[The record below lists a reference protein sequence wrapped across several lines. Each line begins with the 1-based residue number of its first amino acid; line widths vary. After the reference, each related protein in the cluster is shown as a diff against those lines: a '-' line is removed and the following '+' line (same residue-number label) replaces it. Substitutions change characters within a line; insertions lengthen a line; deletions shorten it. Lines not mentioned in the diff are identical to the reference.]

1 MFSEHTL
8 KHSLRYLYRGA
19 VHEYGCNEK
28 DANALLEQLD
38 FRKLASAFRQ
48 KARRVYAFE
57 ALKDGVSPPEFRG
70 RDLFGQWAVRVY
82 HKNNKP
88 ANDKFPMLSI
98 DWEVWM
104 MEDGNLRTVS
114 CILNKDSVEPLETR
128 FREVCGYPFGCELNL
143 NLDETTKQLRKMYV
157 AEQAAPPYLA
167 A

>member
-8 KHSLRYLYRGA
+8 KYSLRYLYRGA

-82 HKNNKP
+82 
-88 ANDKFPMLSI
+88 NDVTPLKDDSLPTLSRA
-98 DWEVWM
+98 WEVWM
-104 MEDGNLRTVS
+104 KEDGNLVTVS
-114 CILNKDSVEPLETR
+114 CITNTDSCETR
-128 FREVCGYPFGCELNL
+128 FREICGYPFGCALNP
-143 NLDETTKQLRKMYV
+143 KLRT
-157 AEQAAPPYLA
+157 
-167 A
+167 

>member
-8 KHSLRYLYRGA
+8 KYSLRYLYRGA

-82 HKNNKP
+82 
-88 ANDKFPMLSI
+88 NDVTPLKDDSLPTLSRA
-98 DWEVWM
+98 WEVWM
-104 MEDGNLRTVS
+104 KEDGNLVTVS
-114 CILNKDSVEPLETR
+114 CITNTDSCETR
-128 FREVCGYPFGCELNL
+128 FREICGYPFGCALNPKL
-143 NLDETTKQLRKMYV
+143 EDVTEQLRTMYV
-157 AEQAAPPYLA
+157 ADQLLA

>member
-8 KHSLRYLYRGA
+8 KYSLRYLYRGA

-57 ALKDGVSPPEFRG
+57 TLKDGFSLPEFRG
-70 RDLFGQWAVRVY
+70 RDLFGRWAVRVY
-82 HKNNKP
+82 
-88 ANDKFPMLSI
+88 NDVTPLKDDSLPTLSRA
-98 DWEVWM
+98 WEVWM
-104 MEDGNLRTVS
+104 KEDGNLVTVS
-114 CILNKDSVEPLETR
+114 CITNTDSCETR
-128 FREVCGYPFGCELNL
+128 FREICGYPFGCALNPKL
-143 NLDETTKQLRKMYV
+143 EDVTEQLRTMYV
-157 AEQAAPPYLA
+157 ADQLLA

>member
-8 KHSLRYLYRGA
+8 KYSLRYLYRGA
-19 VHEYGCNEK
+19 VHEYGCSEK

-82 HKNNKP
+82 NNVTPLKDDSLP
-88 ANDKFPMLSI
+88 TLSRA
-98 DWEVWM
+98 WEVWM
-104 MEDGNLRTVS
+104 KEDGNLVTVS
-114 CILNKDSVEPLETR
+114 CITNTDSCETR
-128 FREVCGYPFGCELNL
+128 FREICGYPFGCALNPKL
-143 NLDETTKQLRKMYV
+143 EDVTEQLRTMYV
-157 AEQAAPPYLA
+157 ADQLLA

>member
-8 KHSLRYLYRGA
+8 KYSLRYLYRGA

-57 ALKDGVSPPEFRG
+57 TLKDGFSLPEFRG
-70 RDLFGQWAVRVY
+70 RDLFGQWAVCVY
-82 HKNNKP
+82 DDVTPLKDDSLP
-88 ANDKFPMLSI
+88 TLSRA
-98 DWEVWM
+98 WEVWM
-104 MEDGNLRTVS
+104 KEDGNLVTVS
-114 CILNKDSVEPLETR
+114 CITNTDSCETR
-128 FREVCGYPFGCELNL
+128 FREICGYPFGCALNPKL
-143 NLDETTKQLRKMYV
+143 EDVTEQLRTMYV
-157 AEQAAPPYLA
+157 ADQLLA

>member
-57 ALKDGVSPPEFRG
+57 TLKDGFSLPEFRG

-82 HKNNKP
+82 
-88 ANDKFPMLSI
+88 NDVTPLKDDSLPTLSRA
-98 DWEVWM
+98 WEVWM
-104 MEDGNLRTVS
+104 KEDGNLVTVS
-114 CILNKDSVEPLETR
+114 CITNTDSCETR
-128 FREVCGYPFGCELNL
+128 FREICGYPFGCALNPKL
-143 NLDETTKQLRKMYV
+143 EDVTEQLRTMYV
-157 AEQAAPPYLA
+157 ADQLLA

>member
-8 KHSLRYLYRGA
+8 KYSLRYLYRGA
-19 VHEYGCNEK
+19 VHEYDCNEK

-57 ALKDGVSPPEFRG
+57 TLKDGFSLPEFRG

-82 HKNNKP
+82 
-88 ANDKFPMLSI
+88 NDVTPLKDDSLPTLSRA
-98 DWEVWM
+98 WEVWM
-104 MEDGNLRTVS
+104 KEDGNLVTVS
-114 CILNKDSVEPLETR
+114 CITNTDSCETR
-128 FREVCGYPFGCELNL
+128 FREICGYPFGCALNPKL
-143 NLDETTKQLRKMYV
+143 EDVTEQLRTMYV
-157 AEQAAPPYLA
+157 ADQLLA

>member
-8 KHSLRYLYRGA
+8 KYSLRYLYHGA

-57 ALKDGVSPPEFRG
+57 TLKDGFSLPEFRG

-82 HKNNKP
+82 
-88 ANDKFPMLSI
+88 NDVTPLKDDSLPTLSRA
-98 DWEVWM
+98 WEVWM
-104 MEDGNLRTVS
+104 KEDGNLVTVS
-114 CILNKDSVEPLETR
+114 CITNTDSCETR
-128 FREVCGYPFGCELNL
+128 FREICGYPFGCALNPKL
-143 NLDETTKQLRKMYV
+143 EDVTEQLRTMYV
-157 AEQAAPPYLA
+157 ADQLLA

>member
-8 KHSLRYLYRGA
+8 KYSLRYLYRGA

-57 ALKDGVSPPEFRG
+57 TLKDGFSLPEFRG

-82 HKNNKP
+82 
-88 ANDKFPMLSI
+88 NDVTPLKDDSLPTLSRA
-98 DWEVWM
+98 WEVWM
-104 MEDGNLRTVS
+104 KEDGNLVTVS
-114 CILNKDSVEPLETR
+114 CITNTDSCETR
-128 FREVCGYPFGCELNL
+128 FREICGYPFGCALNPKL
-143 NLDETTKQLRKMYV
+143 EDVTEQLRTMYV
-157 AEQAAPPYLA
+157 ADQLLA

>member
-8 KHSLRYLYRGA
+8 KYSLRYLYRGA

-57 ALKDGVSPPEFRG
+57 TLKDGFSLPEFRG
-70 RDLFGQWAVRVY
+70 RDLFGQWAVCVY
-82 HKNNKP
+82 DDVTPLKKDALP
-88 ANDKFPMLSI
+88 TLSRA
-98 DWEVWM
+98 WEVWM
-104 MEDGNLRTVS
+104 TEDGNLRTVS